1 MDSVSPAYGDVIPGP
16 LSSHPLKCGRWI
28 HHTTGVGGN
37 LLDEGVAR
45 YYGVKQY
52 AKLAPGGLAYPG
64 SGPANATT
72 GRTGSGIPPAG
83 VGVLRFGVDLMA
95 LTASQALDDSRRY
108 VS

>member
-1 MDSVSPAYGDVIPGP
+1 MGVGRSETQRRGHLRRCRRGFRMRTPCVWRMVMSS
-16 LSSHPLKCGRWI
+16 LSLFRKSSAERGRWI

-37 LLDEGVAR
+37 LLHEGVAR

-72 GRTGSGIPPAG
+72 GAHR
-83 VGVLRFGVDLMA
+83 VGD
-95 LTASQALDDSRRY
+95 T
-108 VS
+108 

>member
-1 MDSVSPAYGDVIPGP
+1 MVSSSTPSLP
-16 LSSHPLKCGRWI
+16 L
-28 HHTTGVGGN
+28 VGWLILGA
-37 LLDEGVAR
+37 GQPTPPR
-45 YYGVKQY
+45 
-52 AKLAPGGLAYPG
+52 
-64 SGPANATT
+64 